1 MSDPVSRLAPYYFQV
16 AYVVREIEAAENWFK
31 QVMGVPTE
39 RISLLLL
46 VGAVRPAKLSSWW
59 SKRYDPI
66 SNARTGPSNSE
77 QAKRTEEL
85 MAENPGLTWRDA
97 WSQTSRPPLGTS
109 IPASAPTNEQ
119 GHEPVS

>member
-1 MSDPVSRLAPYYFQV
+1 MR
-16 AYVVREIEAAENWFK
+16 REWKGF
-31 QVMGVPTE
+31 VPAV
-39 RISLLLL
+39 LLL
-46 VGAVRPAKLSSWW
+46 VGAVRPAKLGSWW

-85 MAENPGLTWRDA
+85 MAENPGLTWRDT